1 MAKLIY
7 SAFTSLDGYVA
18 DETGNF
24 DWAELSDEVHA
35 FINRR
40 ERQIGTYLF
49 GRKMYETVAVWE
61 SPDMLPPLTPVAME
75 FAPIWRA
82 AEKIVYSTTLQQVTT
97 AKTRL
102 ERRFEADVVRELKA
116 GATRDLEVGGPTL
129 AAHAIRA
136 GLVDEYH
143 LLIAPIIAGGGNPY
157 LPGEISVRLE
167 LLDERRFDNGL
178 VYVRYRAK
186 SRRGP
191 VTPSI

>member
-1 MAKLIY
+1 
-7 SAFTSLDGYVA
+7 
-18 DETGNF
+18 
-24 DWAELSDEVHA
+24 
-35 FINRR
+35 
-40 ERQIGTYLF
+40 
-49 GRKMYETVAVWE
+49 
-61 SPDMLPPLTPVAME
+61 MLPDLTPAAME
-75 FAPIWRA
+75 FAPIWQA
-82 AEKIVYSTTLQQVTT
+82 AEKIVYSTTLQRVTT

-157 LPGEISVRLE
+157 LPGKVSVKLE

-186 SRRGP
+186 S
-191 VTPSI
+191 

>member
-7 SAFTSLDGYVA
+7 DAFTSLDGYVA
-18 DETGNF
+18 DETGSF

-35 FINRR
+35 FINSR

-49 GRKMYETVAVWE
+49 GRRMYETMAVWE
-61 SPDMLPPLTPVAME
+61 TPDVLPHLTAAALE
-75 FAPIWRA
+75 YLPIWQA
-82 AEKIVYSTTLQQVTT
+82 AEKIVYSTTLQGVIT

-102 ERRFEADVVRELKA
+102 ERRFEVDVVRELKS
-116 GATRDLEVGGPTL
+116 GATRDIAVGGPTL

-157 LPGEISVRLE
+157 LPGKVSVKLE
-167 LLDERRFDNGL
+167 LLDERRFDNGM
-178 VYVRYRAK
+178 VHVRYRAK
-186 SRRGP
+186 S
-191 VTPSI
+191 

>member
-7 SAFTSLDGYVA
+7 DAFTSLDGYVA
-18 DETGNF
+18 DATGNF
-24 DWAELSDEVHA
+24 DWAELSDAVHA
-35 FINRR
+35 FINSR

-49 GRKMYETVAVWE
+49 GRKMYETMAVCE
-61 SPDMLPPLTPVAME
+61 TPDVLPHLTPAVLE
-75 FAPIWRA
+75 FAPIWQA
-82 AEKIVYSTTLQQVTT
+82 AEKIVYSTTLQRVTT

-116 GATRDLEVGGPTL
+116 GATRDLAVGGPTL

-157 LPGEISVRLE
+157 LPGKVSVKLE
-167 LLDERRFDNGL
+167 LLDERTFDNGI
-178 VYVRYRAK
+178 VHIRYRAK
-186 SRRGP
+186 S
-191 VTPSI
+191 

>member
-24 DWAELSDEVHA
+24 DWAELDVEVNA
-35 FINRR
+35 FINSL

-49 GRKMYETVAVWE
+49 GRKMYETMAVWE
-61 SPDMLPPLTPVAME
+61 TTDVIPQLTAAALE
-75 FAPIWRA
+75 FAPIWQA
-82 AEKIVYSTTLQQVTT
+82 AEKTVYSTTLQTVST

-102 ERRFEADVVRELKA
+102 ERKFEADVVRELKA
-116 GATRDLEVGGPTL
+116 GATREVAVGGPAL

-143 LLIAPIIAGGGNPY
+143 LLIAPIIAGSGNPY
-157 LPGEISVRLE
+157 LPDKVSVKLE
-167 LLDERRFDNGL
+167 LLDERRFDNGM
-178 VYVRYRAK
+178 VHVRYRAK
-186 SRRGP
+186 S
-191 VTPSI
+191 